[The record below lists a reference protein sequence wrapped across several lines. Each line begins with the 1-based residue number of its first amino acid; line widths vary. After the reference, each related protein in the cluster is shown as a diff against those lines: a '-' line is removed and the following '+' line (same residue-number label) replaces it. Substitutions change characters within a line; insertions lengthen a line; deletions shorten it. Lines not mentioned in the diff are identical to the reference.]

1 MAEGGF
7 QELQEDE
14 DSYEGAGEKGKG
26 AGDRGVRLR
35 RDRCYGVREPGDT
48 RLAFTDGAPLSF
60 QCGWGQD
67 CRNTE
72 ALDRVCP
79 CPQGVVPSDCHW
91 RSGVLTEKQCSGLG
105 IGEGKQG
112 GTSEARKLSRSPVP
126 PTMWLADIAAAV
138 GSCPPPW
145 VQIPCAPLS
154 RLAIAASL
162 G

>member
-67 CRNTE
+67 CRNTG
-72 ALDRVCP
+72 P
-79 CPQGVVPSDCHW
+79 GQSVPVSTGC
-91 RSGVLTEKQCSGLG
+91 GL
-105 IGEGKQG
+105 K
-112 GTSEARKLSRSPVP
+112 
-126 PTMWLADIAAAV
+126 
-138 GSCPPPW
+138 
-145 VQIPCAPLS
+145 
-154 RLAIAASL
+154 
-162 G
+162 